1 MKVGDIYTMSWGY
14 DQTNNTFYR
23 VKALRGKTQAVI
35 QEVDLKVDK
44 AYTEGY
50 SPMSADY
57 VYNPKEYAIR
67 ERSVFINDNKKGR
80 IVKKKRECYWEPE
93 LERQGQEG
101 FYIDH
106 HFCRPYKGERVYE
119 SWYA

>member
-1 MKVGDIYTMSWGY
+1 MKVGEIYKMTWGY

-35 QEVDLKVDK
+35 QEVYLKVNK
-44 AYTEGY
+44 AYHEGL

-57 VYNPKEYAIR
+57 EYDPKDYEIR
-67 ERSVFINDNKKGR
+67 ARSVFIDDNNKGR
-80 IVKKKRECYWEPE
+80 IIRIQK
-93 LERQGQEG
+93 ERYADPDNPREG
-101 FYIDH
+101 FYINH
-106 HFCRPYKGERVYE
+106 HFCSRYGGERVYE

>member
-35 QEVDLKVDK
+35 QEVDLEVEQCDP
-44 AYTEGY
+44 TG
-50 SPMSADY
+50 PMAADY
-57 VYNPKEYAIR
+57 RYNPKKYKVG
-67 ERSVFINDNKKGR
+67 ERCVFINDNQKGR
-80 IVKKKRECYWEPE
+80 IVKRQN
-93 LERQGQEG
+93 ERWGDPNKPVEG

>member
-1 MKVGDIYTMSWGY
+1 MKVGDIYTMQWGY
-14 DQTNNTFYR
+14 EQTNNTFYR

-50 SPMSADY
+50 SPMAADY

-67 ERSVFINDNKKGR
+67 ERSVFINDNDKGR
-80 IVKKKRECYWEPE
+80 IIKRQN
-93 LERQGQEG
+93 ERWGDPDKPVEG